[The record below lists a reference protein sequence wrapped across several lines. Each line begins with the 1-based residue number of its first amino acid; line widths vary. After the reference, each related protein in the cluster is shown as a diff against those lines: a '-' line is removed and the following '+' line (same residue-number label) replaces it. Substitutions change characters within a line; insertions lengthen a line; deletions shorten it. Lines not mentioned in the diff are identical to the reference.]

1 MDNILFLIVWG
12 LFIFVLPNIFG
23 KKNKKDKTYK
33 YPDEK
38 TETTTPAKA
47 KNTDS
52 PWLTWGL
59 PEPKRPE
66 AEAQVQAEITPAS
79 EYMSALKRIRQENPA
94 QQKAAAAVVK
104 SVRLRKHV
112 TRDDLRRG
120 VIMAEVL
127 GKPRALN
134 PYNDKF

>member
-33 YPDEK
+33 YPDEE
-38 TETTTPAKA
+38 TENTTPAKA
-47 KNTDS
+47 KQTDS

-66 AEAQVQAEITPAS
+66 TVAQVQEEVKPAS

-94 QQKAAAAVVK
+94 QQTAAAAVVK
-104 SVRLRKHV
+104 NVQPKKRLTREDLKHS
-112 TRDDLRRG
+112 

-127 GKPRALN
+127 GKPRSLN

>member
-47 KNTDS
+47 KNADS

-66 AEAQVQAEITPAS
+66 TEAQVKEEITPAS
-79 EYMSALKRIRQENPA
+79 EYMSALKRIRQENPT
-94 QQKAAAAVVK
+94 QKTAAAAVVK
-104 SVRLRKHV
+104 NVRPKKRL
-112 TRDDLRRG
+112 TREDLKRG
-120 VIMAEVL
+120 FIMTEVL

>member
-12 LFIFVLPNIFG
+12 LFIFLFLNIFG
-23 KKNKKDKTYK
+23 KKNNKNKLYQ

-38 TETTTPAKA
+38 IDTSTSAKPN
-47 KNTDS
+47 NTDS

-59 PEPKRPE
+59 PEPKLQE
-66 AEAQVQAEITPAS
+66 TEAQAKEEITATS
-79 EYMSALKRIRQENPA
+79 DYMSALKRSRQVKPV
-94 QQKAAAAVVK
+94 QQTAAAAVVK
-104 SVRLRKHV
+104 NVGPKKRL
-112 TRDDLRRG
+112 TREDLKRG
-120 VIMAEVL
+120 FIMTEVL

>member
-23 KKNKKDKTYK
+23 KKNKKNKPYQ

-38 TETTTPAKA
+38 IDTSTSAKPN
-47 KNTDS
+47 NTDS

-66 AEAQVQAEITPAS
+66 AEAQVQEEITPAS

-104 SVRLRKHV
+104 NVRPRKHV

>member
-1 MDNILFLIVWG
+1 MDNIFFLIVWG

-23 KKNKKDKTYK
+23 KKNKKDKPYQ

-38 TETTTPAKA
+38 IETPSSAKT
-47 KNTDS
+47 KDNES

-59 PEPKRPE
+59 PEPSQQE
-66 AEAQVQAEITPAS
+66 IEMQVKEEITPVS
-79 EYMSALKRIRQENPA
+79 EYMSALKRIRQEKPV
-94 QQKAAAAVVK
+94 QHTVAATVAKNVPTK
-104 SVRLRKHV
+104 RRL

>member
-23 KKNKKDKTYK
+23 KKNKKDKPYE

-38 TETTTPAKA
+38 IENSSPAKT
-47 KNTDS
+47 KESDS

-59 PEPKRPE
+59 PEPKQKQTE
-66 AEAQVQAEITPAS
+66 VQVKEEINPAS
-79 EYMSALKRIRQENPA
+79 EYMSALKRIRQDNPT
-94 QQKAAAAVVK
+94 QKTAAAAVVK
-104 SVRLRKHV
+104 NVGPKKRL
-112 TRDDLRRG
+112 TRDDLKRG

-134 PYNDKF
+134 PYSDKF

>member
-23 KKNKKDKTYK
+23 KKNKKDKPYE

-38 TETTTPAKA
+38 VDTAATAKT
-47 KNTDS
+47 KNSES

-59 PEPKRPE
+59 PEKKQQEPE
-66 AEAQVQAEITPAS
+66 MQKEVTTTS
-79 EYMSALKRIRQENPA
+79 EYMSALKRIRQEKPVQQPA
-94 QQKAAAAVVK
+94 APFAVK
-104 SVRLRKHV
+104 DVRPKKRL
-112 TRDDLRRG
+112 TCNDLRRG

>member
-1 MDNILFLIVWG
+1 MDNIFFLIVWG

-23 KKNKKDKTYK
+23 KKNKKDKPYQ

-38 TETTTPAKA
+38 IETPSSAKT
-47 KNTDS
+47 KDNES
-52 PWLTWGL
+52 PWLAWGL
-59 PEPKRPE
+59 PEPSQQE
-66 AEAQVQAEITPAS
+66 IEMQVKEEITPVS
-79 EYMSALKRIRQENPA
+79 EYMSALKRIRQEKPV
-94 QQKAAAAVVK
+94 QQTVAATVAKNVPTK
-104 SVRLRKHV
+104 RRL

>member
-12 LFIFVLPNIFG
+12 FFIFVLPNIFG
-23 KKNKKDKTYK
+23 KKNKKDKPYE

-38 TETTTPAKA
+38 IEKSSPAKT
-47 KNTDS
+47 KESDS

-59 PEPKRPE
+59 PEPKQKQTE
-66 AEAQVQAEITPAS
+66 VQVKEEINPAS
-79 EYMSALKRIRQENPA
+79 EYMSALKRIKKQKQA
-94 QQKAAAAVVK
+94 QQSTAVVVVK
-104 SVRLRKHV
+104 NVRPKKRL
-112 TRDDLRRG
+112 TRDDLKRG

-134 PYNDKF
+134 PYSDKF